1 MRVPREGVP
10 REGALRA
17 VIIKGIGLL
26 VLLVAAGFLLR
37 PAGTPDTGKLES
49 RTVSTSKQAAGAAQ
63 HNEQPRGVPAV
74 DQLAGIAGT
83 APETLAHYLAAAS
96 RLGAP
101 PASLAGTDVDG
112 ELRAD
117 SEGNLIVEHGLR
129 RVFDYF
135 LATLGEEELPAIKA
149 RIALYLHEQLP
160 APAAAQAWALLQ
172 RYLAYDEALA
182 ALPALDGSVESMH
195 QLLRQRSDL
204 RRAWLG
210 QAAADAF
217 FSLDDAFD
225 AYSLERVA
233 LQRDDTLSAA
243 ERRARQQQLERIF
256 PAPIQQARQQMRAP
270 VAVAEQVDALR
281 AQGAD
286 EETVRQLRAQHFGP
300 AAAERLQQL
309 DEARSEW
316 DSRYASWRAERA
328 AIQAS
333 GLAEEDQARALEAAM
348 SQHFSEQEWR
358 RVQALDRLQA
368 AQ

>member
-63 HNEQPRGVPAV
+63 HNEQPGPVPAV
-74 DQLAGIAGT
+74 DQLAAGT

-101 PASLAGTDVDG
+101 PASLAGTEVDG

-135 LATLGEEELPAIKA
+135 LATLGEEDLPAIKA

-160 APAAAQAWALLQ
+160 ALAAAQAWALLQ

-243 ERRARQQQLERIF
+243 ERRARQQQLERIL

-270 VAVAEQVDALR
+270 VAVAEQVEALR

-300 AAAERLQQL
+300 EAAERLQQL

-316 DSRYASWRAERA
+316 DSRYAAWRAERA

-333 GLAEEDQARALEAAM
+333 GLAEEDQVRALEAAM
-348 SQHFSEQEWR
+348 AQHFSEQERR